1 MNMSSTAPR
10 SCCLRALSVLLN
22 SWNMTVSL
30 LCVSVRAVIWKCVE
44 PAGMMGMGPGLR
56 GGMKGI
62 RDNVLKTAS
71 VTVSQRR
78 PRRPSPR

>member
-1 MNMSSTAPR
+1 MNMPSTAPR
-10 SCCLRALSVLLN
+10 SCCLRALSVLLK
-22 SWNMTVSL
+22 SWNMATSL
-30 LCVSVRAVIWKCVE
+30 LCVSVSAVIWNCVA
-44 PAGMMGMGPGLR
+44 PARMMGMGPGLR
-56 GGMKGI
+56 GGMKGM